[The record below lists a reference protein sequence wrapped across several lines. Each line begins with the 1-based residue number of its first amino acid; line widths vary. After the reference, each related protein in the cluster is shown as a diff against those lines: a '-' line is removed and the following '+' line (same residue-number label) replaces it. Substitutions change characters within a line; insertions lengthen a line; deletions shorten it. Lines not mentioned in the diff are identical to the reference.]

1 MRFRVLGSFVA
12 VTAIGFTSCSQPSA
26 STEAKP
32 TVSGENPVADGA
44 SDTTA
49 AVTLVDATHEDY
61 KKLLKKHEGQVVFV
75 DFWATWC
82 GNCMEEFPHTVA
94 LAEKHR
100 DQKLAVVSVA
110 LELDPTD
117 AATRQYALDF
127 LTKKNATFENLIFT
141 SDGTSDEALAGFDID
156 PPIPHFHLYDRSG
169 KLIRKF
175 TYSDPNNPISQ
186 EDIDKAVEEALAAK

>member
-1 MRFRVLGSFVA
+1 MRFKILGSFVTIA
-12 VTAIGFTSCSQPSA
+12 ALGFTGCSQPSA

-32 TVSGENPVADGA
+32 TASGEKPAADDA
-44 SDTTA
+44 SDTA
-49 AVTLVDATHEDY
+49 ATVTLVDATHDDY
-61 KKLLKKHEGQVVFV
+61 KKLLKAHEGQVVFV

-100 DQKLAVVSVA
+100 DQKLAVISVA
-110 LELDPTD
+110 LELDP
-117 AATRQYALDF
+117 AETRKSALDF

-141 SDGTSDEALAGFDID
+141 ADGTTDEAFAGFEID

-186 EDIDKAVEEALAAK
+186 EDIDQAVEEALAAK